1 VNWLHVSIH
10 QFGDAPLLVS
20 YFLVVLLAA
29 YLSLY
34 PLLFAYLVR
43 RLQVQRAV
51 MYPVLWTLTEFLR
64 GWVFTGFPWLQ
75 FGYTQIDSPFAGIAP
90 IFGVTGLTFLA
101 MFLSAVA
108 FNIVSALWNSPKKW
122 NVIVANS
129 LILVVIGDMIG
140 GRSGMIMMFVIS
152 MGMNF
157 MSYWYSDKIVLAQY
171 NAQPVTAQSNP
182 KLYAMVDQL
191 AKNGNLPM
199 PKVYIIPSEVPN
211 AFATGRNPSH
221 AAVAVTEGIQ
231 RLLTDEELEGV
242 LAHELTHVK
251 NRDTLIS
258 TIAAMMAGAIS
269 MIANILQFTAIF
281 GRSDD
286 REGTNPLALL
296 GTIII
301 APIAAGLIQMSI
313 SRTREFLADEGGG
326 DMCRNPLALAS
337 ALAKI
342 DYYSK
347 HGALPNASNAT
358 AHMFIINPMMG
369 IGESLSNLFSTH
381 PRTEE
386 RIQKLKKQA
395 MNPKY
400 KEKVIL

>member
-1 VNWLHVSIH
+1 MVEK
-10 QFGDAPLLVS
+10 
-20 YFLVVLLAA
+20 
-29 YLSLY
+29 
-34 PLLFAYLVR
+34 
-43 RLQVQRAV
+43 
-51 MYPVLWTLTEFLR
+51 LT
-64 GWVFTGFPWLQ
+64 
-75 FGYTQIDSPFAGIAP
+75 
-90 IFGVTGLTFLA
+90 
-101 MFLSAVA
+101 
-108 FNIVSALWNSPKKW
+108 
-122 NVIVANS
+122 
-129 LILVVIGDMIG
+129 
-140 GRSGMIMMFVIS
+140 
-152 MGMNF
+152 
-157 MSYWYSDKIVLAQY
+157 
-171 NAQPVTAQSNP
+171 
-182 KLYAMVDQL
+182 
-191 AKNGNLPM
+191 KNGNLPM
-199 PKVYIIPSEVPN
+199 PRVYIIPSEVPN

-400 KEKVIL
+400 KEKAIL